1 MESIDGVTVVIRSVK
16 ERTEELCK
24 QLILNQGILEENLF
38 IIRETPFS
46 KAMKVS
52 YQIGI
57 DHGFPFTYIIDA
69 DVMLRDGAIK
79 EMVGIIK
86 QMPENTLGIA
96 GSLLDKFFG
105 KKRTAGN
112 HLFNTKYLHHM
123 IEGIQPYQEENIR
136 PESTIIKG
144 LRKKGLIFKKNILFI
159 GLHDFEQHYH
169 DISRK
174 AFTHSQKHSEYI
186 SELVAFWQQSANYD
200 LDYHA
205 ALFGLSKGIIRSKE
219 IKINTENFADLYNEA
234 NTIYGLKSNEIEDFK
249 IKSSEDIHKAMCNPD
264 NYFKPDV
271 KLAEL
276 LDKKFRLKFNEMN
289 YRDLIKRFGTK
300 IKNDLRD
307 RTSK

>member
-1 MESIDGVTVVIRSVK
+1 MHTINNVTVIIRSVG
-16 ERTEELCK
+16 ERTEQLCK
-24 QLILNQGILEENLF
+24 KLILDQEIPEKNIF
-38 IIRETPFS
+38 IIRERPFS
-46 KAMKVS
+46 TAMKVS
-52 YQIGI
+52 YQTGL
-57 DHGFPFTYIIDA
+57 DNKLPWTFCVDA
-69 DVMLRDGAIK
+69 DVLLKEDAVQDLLRIAKD
-79 EMVGIIK
+79 E
-86 QMPENTLGIA
+86 PEHVFGVS
-96 GSLLDKFFG
+96 GKLLDKFFG
-105 KKRTAGN
+105 AQRAAGN
-112 HLFNTKYLHHM
+112 YLFRTKHLIHLINSIL
-123 IEGIQPYQEENIR
+123 PYEEENIR
-136 PESTIIKG
+136 PESSIFKSIQN
-144 LRKKGLIFKKNILFI
+144 KGLILKKKQICI
-159 GLHDFEQHYH
+159 GLHDFEQHNH

-174 AFTHSQKHSEYI
+174 AFTHSQKHSEFI
-186 SELVAFWQQSANYD
+186 SEFVTFWQQLANYD

-205 ALFGLSKGIIRSKE
+205 ALFGLSKGIIRSKDV
-219 IKINTENFADLYNEA
+219 KINTENFANLYEEV